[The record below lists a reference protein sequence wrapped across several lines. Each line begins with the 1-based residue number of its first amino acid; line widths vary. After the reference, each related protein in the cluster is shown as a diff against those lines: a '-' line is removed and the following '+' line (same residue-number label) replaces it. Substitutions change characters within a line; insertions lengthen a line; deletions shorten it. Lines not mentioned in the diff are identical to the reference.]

1 MEMAVPKANQKAV
14 NRYVRE
20 NYDRINVTFR
30 KGEREKIRAY
40 AEAHGES
47 VNAFITRVIR
57 ETMAHESA

>member
-1 MEMAVPKANQKAV
+1 MAVPKANQRAV
-14 NRYVRE
+14 NKYVAK

-30 KGEREKIRAY
+30 KGEREEIKAY

-57 ETMAHESA
+57 ETMTQESA

>member
-1 MEMAVPKANQKAV
+1 MAVPKANQRAV
-14 NRYVRE
+14 NKYVRE

-30 KGEREKIRAY
+30 KGEREAIKAY

-57 ETMAHESA
+57 EAMEQESA

>member
-1 MEMAVPKANQKAV
+1 MAVPKANQRAV
-14 NRYVRE
+14 NKYVKE

-30 KGEREKIRAY
+30 KGEREAIKAY

-57 ETMAHESA
+57 EAMAQESA